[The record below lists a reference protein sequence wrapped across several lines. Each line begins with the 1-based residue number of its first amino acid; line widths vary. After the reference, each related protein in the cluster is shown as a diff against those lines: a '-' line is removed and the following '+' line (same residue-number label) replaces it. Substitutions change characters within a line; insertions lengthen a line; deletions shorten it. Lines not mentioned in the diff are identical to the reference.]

1 MRSPTDLG
9 RFHRAGLGAGL
20 SGRITG
26 DLEVIHLGEKRAIG
40 RSGLAWFDLL
50 QNQVFPVGGIIA
62 LDSLLD
68 SDVSGKMK

>member
-1 MRSPTDLG
+1 M
-9 RFHRAGLGAGL
+9 
-20 SGRITG
+20 G
-26 DLEVIHLGEKRAIG
+26 DLEVIDLGEKRAIG

-50 QNQVFPVGGIIA
+50 QNQVFPVCGIIA